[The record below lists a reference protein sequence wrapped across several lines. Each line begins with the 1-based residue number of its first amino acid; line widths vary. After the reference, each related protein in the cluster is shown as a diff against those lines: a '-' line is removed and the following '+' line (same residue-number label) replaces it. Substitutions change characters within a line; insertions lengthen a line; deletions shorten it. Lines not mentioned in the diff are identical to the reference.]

1 MGYKT
6 LELTLISAKD
16 LKNVNFIGK
25 MDPYVVV
32 YLSDNPNTK
41 QKTPVHQ
48 DGGTNPVWNY
58 TMRFTVDET
67 AAYSAGKYL
76 VLKIKHEQT
85 LGSDKELGEVLVSL
99 KELFDGAKGKDSLQ
113 NLTYQVRTSSGKP
126 KGELRFS
133 CKFVGMGQTPTQSYD
148 YGKTSTC
155 SSSSGY
161 AAAAAAPVGY
171 PPSRTGSVY
180 PPPGPAPGY
189 PAPVAA
195 SAQPYPP
202 PPSAAP
208 YPPQGPPTAMPY
220 AAPSTAG
227 HGYPPYGA
235 YPPPPHA
242 TGYYPPPGGYPP
254 SGGYPPAGYPQQVQ
268 QPQKPKKNN
277 FGMGLGAGLIGGAIG
292 GPLLGE
298 AVDDIY
304 DAGYDAGFDDSGFD
318 F

>member
-16 LKNVNFIGK
+16 LKNVNLIGK

-48 DGGTNPVWNY
+48 DAGTNPVWNY
-58 TMRFTVDET
+58 TMRFTVDEA

-76 VLKIKHEQT
+76 VFKIKHEQT
-85 LGSDKELGEVLVSL
+85 FGADKELGEVLVSL
-99 KELFDGAKGKDSLQ
+99 KELFDGAKGKDSGAVQ
-113 NLTYQVRTSSGKP
+113 NLTYQVRRSSGKP
-126 KGELRFS
+126 KGELKFS
-133 CKFVGMGQTPTQSYD
+133 CKIVDMGQTHTQSYD

-155 SSSSGY
+155 TGSSAY
-161 AAAAAAPVGY
+161 AAAAPVGY
-171 PPSRTGSVY
+171 PPPSGAGSVY
-180 PPPGPAPGY
+180 PPPGPSQGY
-189 PAPVAA
+189 PAPGTAA
-195 SAQPYPP
+195 AQPYPP
-202 PPSAAP
+202 PPAAG
-208 YPPQGPPTAMPY
+208 YPPQGPPTAVPY
-220 AAPSTAG
+220 AAPSTAAP
-227 HGYPPYGA
+227 GYPPYGA

-242 TGYYPPPGGYPP
+242 GGYYPPPGGYPAP
-254 SGGYPPAGYPQQVQ
+254 GGYPQQVQ

-277 FGMGLGAGLIGGAIG
+277 FGMGLGAGLLGGAIG
-292 GPLLGE
+292 GLLLGE

-304 DAGYDAGFDDSGFD
+304 DSGYDAGFDDSGFD